1 MKKIIGLIWNRKF
14 AVLFLCI
21 FSIILLAYAFK
32 TFPIRQGDGY
42 EYALILQ
49 SFFNHLSP
57 DIRQVDIVSLL
68 KIVQTQSSSYDAS
81 VLQETLAAFNRG
93 ENEIYLGVL
102 RSNQGEYFGYHF
114 WLYPLLCLPVKWML
128 ASLGANELKA
138 FQLTNALLMIL
149 TLKLVLLFSQKSP
162 FFRWSI
168 TLLYLLGCSFFYLK
182 WPHPEVFIAAGILIS
197 CCAFLDRRFHLA
209 AISATL
215 ATLQNPSIVFL
226 LASIVLTFIVHNF
239 SRDSLKKPIQWIKFH
254 FWIGCISAVSF
265 FPYLFYYYHYRKF
278 NLITVRG
285 FVDPDLISLDRFFS
299 TLFDWNQGLIVGFPG
314 ILLGVAIV
322 FVYRLLRIVL
332 HRNQPFW
339 NLADALLPAF
349 FLMLIPT
356 LSQTNWNHGQEIFSR
371 YAFWTTMVLIVW
383 LVANLETFAGFARF
397 SVLAI
402 AIGLQFLPNQVFF
415 RNAREG
421 HYLKMKPQATWLL
434 THLPGWYQPDPEI
447 FAERTRGY
455 ERFGETIAPNPIEAP
470 FIFVDKA
477 GKIRKILI
485 HRSQSPQTEARLCG
499 SNGHLVSMDGAMPIS
514 NLLTQVTFNAQGWGY
529 LNGSFQCA
537 LPLSLRFSQNGNAR
551 NYAVQGWSKPDAE
564 GSLMKTRGSSLL
576 LPIRSQQLK
585 DVRLRIQVRIDAKS
599 APKLP
604 KMEILANDRSVIQ
617 WQLAKPGQISEYE
630 AIIPQKLLST
640 RFPLT
645 IEFRWIGASQS
656 KQSDE
661 PSVQIKMMN
670 LEITEVHP

>member
-1 MKKIIGLIWNRKF
+1 MKKTITLIWNRKF
-14 AVLFLCI
+14 SIFFLCL

-49 SFFNHLSP
+49 SFFNHFSP
-57 DIRQVDIVSLL
+57 DIRQTDIASLL
-68 KIVQTQSSSYDAS
+68 KIVQTQPSSYDAS

-114 WLYPLLCLPVKWML
+114 WLYPLLCLPVKWLL
-128 ASLGANELKA
+128 ASVGSNELKA

-149 TLKLVLLFSQKSP
+149 TLKFVLLFSEKSP

-168 TLLYLLGCSFFYLK
+168 ALLYFLGCSFFYLK
-182 WPHPEVFIAAGILIS
+182 WPHPEVFIAACILIS

-215 ATLQNPSIVFL
+215 ATLQNPSVIFL
-226 LASIVLTFIVHNF
+226 LASIVLIFIVHN
-239 SRDSLKKPIQWIKFH
+239 STRNLLKQPIQWIKLH
-254 FWIGCISAVSF
+254 FWMGLIAAISF
-265 FPYLFYYYHYRKF
+265 FPYLFYYYHYKKF

-285 FVDPDLISLDRFFS
+285 FVDPNLISSDRFFS

-314 ILLGVAIV
+314 ILVGITIV
-322 FVYRLLRIVL
+322 LIYRLLRIAL
-332 HRNQPFW
+332 HRNQPFL

-383 LVANLETFAGFARF
+383 LVANLETFTGFARF

-402 AIGLQFLPNQVFF
+402 AIGLQLLPNQIFF

-485 HRSQSPQTEARLCG
+485 HRSQAAQTETRLCG
-499 SNGHLVSMDGAMPIS
+499 SNGKLTDRNGAMPVS
-514 NLLTQVTFNAQGWGY
+514 SRLKKVTFNAQDWGY

-537 LPLSLRFSQNGNAR
+537 LPLSLRFSQDGNAR
-551 NYAVQGWSKPDAE
+551 NYTIQGWSKPDAE
-564 GSLMKTRGSSLL
+564 GSLIKPRGSSLL
-576 LPIRSQQLK
+576 LPITSQQLK
-585 DVRLRIQVRIDAKS
+585 DIRLRIQVRVDAES
-599 APKLP
+599 TQKLP
-604 KMEILANDRSVIQ
+604 QMEVSANNRTVSQ

-630 AIIPQKLLST
+630 AMIPQTLLST
-640 RFPLT
+640 RSPLT
-645 IEFRWIGASQS
+645 IEFRWITPSQS
-656 KQSDE
+656 KQSAE
-661 PSVQIKMMN
+661 PSVQVKMMK
-670 LEITEVHP
+670 LEITEVYP